1 MAPSEIV
8 DRIVM
13 QNKYLGMFITLEIIS
28 TKHPTQMNQRRLN
41 PINNIDNILIFY
53 FSVIVFLTLS
63 LWNTIPK
70 YNYILWLTFNISM
83 LQKYRKMF
91 LLSLHQF
98 VFGVNRLN
106 IWPIFLILDSFPS
119 LASILPKIGT
129 FYKISKF
136 DQTLEIQLAKYT
148 EIWQLMTKL

>member
-28 TKHPTQMNQRRLN
+28 TKHPTQLNQKRLN

-63 LWNTIPK
+63 L
-70 YNYILWLTFNISM
+70 
-83 LQKYRKMF
+83 
-91 LLSLHQF
+91 
-98 VFGVNRLN
+98 
-106 IWPIFLILDSFPS
+106 
-119 LASILPKIGT
+119 
-129 FYKISKF
+129 
-136 DQTLEIQLAKYT
+136 
-148 EIWQLMTKL
+148 